1 MSLNDYTFDNFRRYM
16 YNKITK
22 ESALLWCNP
31 IIEPKDKTSLIN
43 RCLRSNSKEAK
54 NDQFDV
60 KTTDSFKTYGE
71 ATIGSIRNL
80 ISSMVSIGISDKSIF
95 IDIGSGFGKVVFDVA
110 VSTHM

>member
-1 MSLNDYTFDNFRRYM
+1 M
-16 YNKITK
+16 
-22 ESALLWCNP
+22 
-31 IIEPKDKTSLIN
+31 
-43 RCLRSNSKEAK
+43 
-54 NDQFDV
+54 

-71 ATIGSIRNL
+71 ATIGSIGKL